1 MEQDIVGILSAIP
14 VATFIDYLG
23 VVVGV
28 IAGALFAV
36 DRKLD
41 LIGVVSLGLVTG
53 FGGGIIRDLLLQDE
67 GIFFMEHPIA
77 ILGSIA
83 IASGISLGRRHLI
96 NLEKPLFY
104 IDAFTMAWYVL
115 AGARK
120 CLFAGAGAV
129 ISVILGS
136 ITGVGGGILRDICS
150 CEMPRA
156 FRPGKFYATS
166 AVIGAV
172 LYVVPLE
179 LGVPEDIA
187 SVLCVAGGFALTVLA
202 ERFNWHT
209 HGGAPNLATSHDDS
223 PQQADGKPS
232 CPRC

>member
-1 MEQDIVGILSAIP
+1 MEQDILSVLSAIP

-36 DRKLD
+36 ERKLD
-41 LIGVVSLGLVTG
+41 IIGVVSIGLVTG
-53 FGGGIIRDLLLQDE
+53 FGGGVIRDLLLQDE

-83 IASGISLGRRHLI
+83 IASIISLGRRHLI
-96 NLEKPLFY
+96 NIEKPLFY

-120 CLFAGAGAV
+120 SLFAGAGAV

-136 ITGVGGGILRDICS
+136 ITGVGGGVLRDICS

-156 FRPGKFYATS
+156 FRPGKYYATS
-166 AVIGAV
+166 SVIGAV
-172 LYVVPLE
+172 LYVAPVT
-179 LGVPEDIA
+179 LGVPQDIA

-209 HGGAPNLATSHDDS
+209 HGGAPNRSVSHDS
-223 PQQADGKPS
+223 SLQQDDGKTN

>member
-1 MEQDIVGILSAIP
+1 MEQDIVSILSQIP

-28 IAGALFAV
+28 IAGSLFAV
-36 DRKLD
+36 ERKLD
-41 LIGVVSLGLVTG
+41 VVGVVSLGLITG

-77 ILGSIA
+77 ILCSIL
-83 IASGISLGRRHLI
+83 ISVGISFGRRHLI
-96 NLEKPLFY
+96 NIEKPLFY

-120 CLFAGAGAV
+120 SWFAGAGAV

-136 ITGVGGGILRDICS
+136 VTGVGGGVLRDICS
-150 CEMPRA
+150 GEMPRV
-156 FRPGKFYATS
+156 FRPGKYYAIS
-166 AVIGAV
+166 SIIGAALSIIPV
-172 LYVVPLE
+172 E
-179 LGVPEDIA
+179 LGAPQDIA
-187 SVLCVAGGFALTVLA
+187 SILCVGVGFALTVLA

-209 HGGAPNLATSHDDS
+209 HGDSSNLQD
-223 PQQADGKPS
+223 
-232 CPRC
+232 